1 MNEMDLADRS
11 AASKTDVLMALMMM
25 VTLMM
30 MEAQKGVDEMDARKW
45 AIMSASR
52 VDHVGGQLEFTL
64 IAGLSGNLIRSL

>member
-1 MNEMDLADRS
+1 MDTMDRS

-30 MEAQKGVDEMDARKW
+30 MEAQKGKRVDEMDARKW

-52 VDHVGGQLEFTL
+52 VGHVGG
-64 IAGLSGNLIRSL
+64 SLNSL